1 MIPQH
6 SHCQICGKA
15 IKYGEIVCS
24 EKCRKE
30 YEKLVKRRKMYIY
43 IMYAALLFLVIMVF
57 MQIAGS

>member
-15 IKYGEIVCS
+15 IKYGEAVCS

-30 YEKLVKRRKMYIY
+30 YEQFIKKRKMYIY
-43 IMYAALLFLVIMVF
+43 IMYAALMFLILMIVLQLF
-57 MQIAGS
+57 G

>member
-24 EKCRKE
+24 EKCKAE
-30 YEKLVKRRKMYIY
+30 YEKFIKRRKLYIY
-43 IMYAALLFLVIMVF
+43 IMYLALFFLIIMILLQFRAA
-57 MQIAGS
+57 